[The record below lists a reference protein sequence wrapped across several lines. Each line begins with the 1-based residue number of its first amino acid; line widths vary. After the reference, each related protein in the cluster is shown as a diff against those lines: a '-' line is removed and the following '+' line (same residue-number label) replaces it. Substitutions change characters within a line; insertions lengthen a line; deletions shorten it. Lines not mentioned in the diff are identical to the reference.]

1 MRSDNLGSDVLKATF
16 RSPLFQLHLCEKFHV
31 IPWLLIEFVF
41 CGLWAFF
48 YLTTAIDTAVV
59 R

>member
-1 MRSDNLGSDVLKATF
+1 
-16 RSPLFQLHLCEKFHV
+16 LCEKFHV